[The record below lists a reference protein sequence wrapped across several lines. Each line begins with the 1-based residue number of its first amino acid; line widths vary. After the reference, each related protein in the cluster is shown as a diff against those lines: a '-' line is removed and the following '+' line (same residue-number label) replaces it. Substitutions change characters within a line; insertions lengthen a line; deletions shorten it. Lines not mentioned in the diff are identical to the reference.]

1 MIRSRIGVRDTFGD
15 RLRSS
20 RQRLRRDGRK
30 FTQGDL
36 AKAVGVERN
45 TVSRWE
51 NGGMLPKDPTVIA
64 SLADVLGV
72 TADWLIGGDR
82 PARGSHSVLD
92 RIHEGSGVRRVDSAA
107 GELPDHVGAVV
118 NGYLARLR
126 VAGCSDAQI
135 AGVQDLL
142 LSAAYNNVSAIAL
155 NDRTD
160 EQLSA
165 DVDAAW
171 DLVVRILR
179 RDGIRL

>member
-1 MIRSRIGVRDTFGD
+1 MRDTFGD

-20 RQRLRRDGRK
+20 RRQVRPGGRK
-30 FTQGDL
+30 FTQADL

-51 NGGMLPKDPTVIA
+51 NGGMLPKDPAVIA
-64 SLADVLGV
+64 ALADVLGV

-82 PARGSHSVLD
+82 TAHGARSAVD
-92 RIHEGSGVRRVDSAA
+92 RIQERAGAHRLDSAA
-107 GELPDHVGAVV
+107 GRLPDHAGAVV
-118 NGYLARLR
+118 SGYLARLGA
-126 VAGCSDAQI
+126 AGCSNAQI
-135 AGVQDLL
+135 TGAEDLL
-142 LSAAYNNVSAIAL
+142 LSVAYNNVSALAL
-155 NDRTD
+155 NERTE

-165 DVDAAW
+165 DIDAAW

>member
-1 MIRSRIGVRDTFGD
+1 VRDTFGD

-20 RQRLRRDGRK
+20 RQRLRPGGRK

-51 NGGMLPKDPTVIA
+51 NGGMLPKDPAVIA

-72 TADWLIGGDR
+72 TADWLIGGYR
-82 PARGSHSVLD
+82 AANGTRSGVD
-92 RIHEGSGVRRVDSAA
+92 RIQERSGASHADSVA
-107 GELPDHVGAVV
+107 GELPDHAGAVV
-118 NGYLARLR
+118 VGYLARLR
-126 VAGCSDAQI
+126 AVGCSDAQI
-135 AGVQDLL
+135 HGALDLL
-142 LSAAYNNVSAIAL
+142 LLVAHNSVSAIAL
-155 NDRTD
+155 NDRTED
-160 EQLSA
+160 QLSA
-165 DVDAAW
+165 DIDAAW